1 LLLYGDGRCELGPS
15 RELLTAERLSALYG
29 YPLRALDDRGRPWFI
44 PD

>member
-1 LLLYGDGRCELGPS
+1 
-15 RELLTAERLSALYG
+15 LLTAERLSRLYG